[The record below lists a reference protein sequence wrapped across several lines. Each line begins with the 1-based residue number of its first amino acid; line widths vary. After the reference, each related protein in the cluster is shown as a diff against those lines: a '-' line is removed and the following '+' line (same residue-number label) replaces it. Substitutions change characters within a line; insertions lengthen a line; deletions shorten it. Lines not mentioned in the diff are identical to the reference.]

1 MFEDAQLQ
9 KLRAL
14 PMGVCLPAHV
24 PPGFAV
30 GKVEAEVEPDYGA
43 FYRVVFQGPQGAEL
57 FVEGTSGG
65 LGDVM
70 RGESRQDFA
79 NPELGRGT
87 VEFYPEDSEEGVDF
101 RSHWLQGHP
110 EMPAYGIAGRG
121 LDPAEVLRVA
131 ESLQPLA

>member
-1 MFEDAQLQ
+1 MLEDAHLQ

-14 PMGVCLPAHV
+14 PMGVCLPSHV
-24 PPGFAV
+24 PEGFAV
-30 GKVEAEVEPDYGA
+30 RTLEADDDPDYGA
-43 FYRVVFQGPQGAEL
+43 SYRLILANPEGAEL

-70 RGESRQDFA
+70 RGESRQRFL
-79 NPELGRGT
+79 NPHLGEGT
-87 VEFYPEDSEEGVDF
+87 VEFYGEDSEEGVDF

-121 LDPAEVLRVA
+121 VDPAEVLRVA
-131 ESLQPLA
+131 ESLQPL